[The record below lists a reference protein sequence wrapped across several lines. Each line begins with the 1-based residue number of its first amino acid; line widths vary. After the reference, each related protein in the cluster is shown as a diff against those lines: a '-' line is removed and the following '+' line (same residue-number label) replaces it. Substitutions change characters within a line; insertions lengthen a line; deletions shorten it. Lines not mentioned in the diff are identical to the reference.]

1 MKTISTKVE
10 SGLSEKLRNYIPSQ
24 KFIGMQVVDSKGAI
38 VGSVKDFAI
47 SITDKEVLLIVDTKV
62 SGDIEVPLANVSS
75 IEDVVLLA
83 KPEDAVVGSPP
94 PSPLPPSTIT
104 CKTCGTTLPSRAKFC
119 AKCGSQVK

>member
-1 MKTISTKVE
+1 MSTKAE
-10 SGLSEKLRNYIPSQ
+10 LGLSEKLRNYIPSQ

-38 VGSVKDFAI
+38 IGSVKDFAI
-47 SITDKEVLLIVDTKV
+47 NITDKEVLLIVGTKV
-62 SGDIEVPLANVSS
+62 SGDIEVSLANVSS

-83 KPEDAVVGSPP
+83 KPEDALVSSPTPSPP
-94 PSPLPPSTIT
+94 PPSTIT